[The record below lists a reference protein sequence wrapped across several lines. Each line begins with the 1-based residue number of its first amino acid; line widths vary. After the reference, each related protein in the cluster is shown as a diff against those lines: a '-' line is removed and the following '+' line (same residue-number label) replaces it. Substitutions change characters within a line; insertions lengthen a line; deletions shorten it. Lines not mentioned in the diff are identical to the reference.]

1 MRVIPAMKIGMDD
14 YDILVEKLGRKK
26 KQVKEIEERMIGLLR
41 SRLSP
46 LSWVRSH

>member
-26 KQVKEIEERMIGLLR
+26 KQAKR
-41 SRLSP
+41 SKNE
-46 LSWVRSH
+46 